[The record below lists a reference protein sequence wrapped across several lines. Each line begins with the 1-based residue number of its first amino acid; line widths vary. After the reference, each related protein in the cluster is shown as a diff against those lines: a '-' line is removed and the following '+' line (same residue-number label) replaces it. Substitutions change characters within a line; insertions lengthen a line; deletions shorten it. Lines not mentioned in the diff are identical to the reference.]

1 MIRKIA
7 IGLLLI
13 TLLITLLAGCGGKDK
28 QDQKN
33 NNTPGQSETTPTRAP
48 QPTATMRRPTIT
60 PHAPA
65 PRSLPTPEGDPY
77 AFEAPFS
84 AGNFVRQTMRG
95 NAVSA
100 RLGGMQATYK
110 RDQDAVALTIYHF
123 EQPQQ
128 AIDTVR
134 FVLEGSSVTHII
146 ETPYYGPTVAYGV
159 VQVRSGAIM
168 AAWSHYGWAFIAQGT
183 GSTTVISDFLQV
195 FPF

>member
-13 TLLITLLAGCGGKDK
+13 TLVAGCGGKNK
-28 QDQKN
+28 QDQKDT
-33 NNTPGQSETTPTRAP
+33 NTPVPGPSATPRAP
-48 QPTATMRRPTIT
+48 QPTATIRRPTVT

-95 NAVSA
+95 NAVSE
-100 RLGGMQATYK
+100 RVGGLQTTYK
-110 RDQDAVALTIYHF
+110 RDQDIVALTIYHF
-123 EQPQQ
+123 EQPEK
-128 AIDTVR
+128 AIETVR
-134 FVLEGSSVTHII
+134 FALDGSSVTHIV

-183 GSTTVISDFLQV
+183 GSASVISDFLQV